1 MTEPGGAAA
10 AQRSTMPEFTR
21 SLRGFAA
28 VKALGTKEHE
38 LVFGPLIAA
47 RRSAARVPAP
57 EARAAAFDAVRLRKA
72 LRETIAT
79 IAKARNA
86 GNAAQGRAYEA
97 RLEERAAP
105 VFAALTAVADAT
117 AALKVASPADKPG
130 RWAAWCDAV
139 QSLFDSTDGFW
150 LAIDD
155 AAPPPPGVAR
165 LLVALISAGT
175 LLLGAMPIQAQQ
187 FGQRPREVVRVEGI
201 RLDSL
206 VRAGFDVIGVEGAAT
221 LVVATP
227 RDRERL
233 ATLGS
238 RLSAVG
244 SPRLAADQV
253 APTVYRSYD
262 DPVRGIR
269 KWVDSLVAANPRVS
283 VDTIGR
289 SFENRPMLML
299 KVGTK
304 GDSPQRPNVLF
315 IATYHARE
323 WAATEMAQRLV
334 KWLAAPPGTDAR
346 RDSLVQTRDIYV
358 MPVANP
364 DGYQYTFTSDRL
376 WRKTRAPQVGGQIGA
391 DMNRNHSVNW
401 GLDNQGSSPDASSE
415 IYRGPTAASEVETR
429 NIEAFHAAHP
439 PVAAVSYHTFAG
451 LILYPVGSSY
461 GKLPA
466 DLPVYRTLAGTH
478 LRSAITD
485 RLPFSIRTQYA
496 PGPGWQLYT
505 TNGEYTDFASTRHAS
520 LAFTT
525 EITSGYGPAG
535 FYGFEFPDDE
545 TLLERVFQDNL
556 PFALDLLDA
565 ARDPIAF
572 RSASTGLI
580 SERLVVERMTPDVA
594 VTVPAELAPSAK
606 LFVPGAAPFR
616 IDSMAGGKYTRRLIS
631 LVGGRPALLRVVAG
645 DISASFRA
653 LHYSGA
659 EETDE
664 QWAMVGGFGR
674 DTVIRHSGQFSFLGT
689 NGTLTTPAVSVP
701 ADADTVS
708 LVYWTIHFGSG
719 FTPEPSGRIEAS
731 SDGGA
736 TWTTVL
742 VQRSSAPDWYTDRA
756 VVGGVRNK
764 SVRFR
769 FTTVGMTWRI
779 DNAAIIAHGPVTS
792 AGTTVAASIRP
803 SENPVRSGTVRFNW
817 PFGVEGGDLTV
828 LDFAGRRVWSRKVV
842 AGEVSTWDVESSRV
856 ANGVYV
862 VVARAG
868 KQTSRLKLFVARSR
882 E

>member
-1 MTEPGGAAA
+1 MH
-10 AQRSTMPEFTR
+10 S
-21 SLRGFAA
+21 
-28 VKALGTKEHE
+28 
-38 LVFGPLIAA
+38 
-47 RRSAARVPAP
+47 P
-57 EARAAAFDAVRLRKA
+57 EACATAFDAGRLRKS
-72 LRETIAT
+72 LRDAIAT
-79 IAKARNA
+79 IAKSRNG

-97 RLEERAAP
+97 RLEESAAP
-105 VFAALTAVADAT
+105 VFAALEAVGIGA
-117 AALKVASPADKPG
+117 AALKAATFAEKRD
-130 RWAAWCDAV
+130 RWNAWCDAV

-150 LAIDD
+150 LGIDE

-165 LLVALISAGT
+165 LVVALIIAGS
-175 LLLGAMPIQAQQ
+175 LLLGAAPAEARQLA
-187 FGQRPREVVRVEGI
+187 RPREVVRVEGL

-206 VRAGFDVIGVEGAAT
+206 VRAGFDVIGSEGATT

-227 RDRERL
+227 GDRDRL
-233 ATLGS
+233 SVLGS
-238 RLSAVG
+238 RLSPVVLSRAF
-244 SPRLAADQV
+244 ADQV
-253 APTVYRSYD
+253 SPTVYRSYD

-364 DGYQYTFTSDRL
+364 DGYQYTFTADRL
-376 WRKTRAPQVGGQIGA
+376 WRKTRAPQPGGQIGA

-401 GLDNQGSSPDASSE
+401 GLDNAGSSPDAGSE
-415 IYRGPTAASEVETR
+415 IYRGPTPASEIETR

-439 PVAAVSYHTFAG
+439 PVMALSYHTFAG
-451 LILYPVGSSY
+451 IILYPVGSTY
-461 GKLPA
+461 GALAA

-478 LRSAITD
+478 LRSAVTD
-485 RLPFSIRTQYA
+485 RLPFSIRAQYA
-496 PGPGWQLYT
+496 PGPAWQLYT

-520 LAFTT
+520 LAFTA
-525 EITSGYGPAG
+525 ELTSGYGASG

-545 TLLERVFQDNL
+545 TLLERMFQDNL

-565 ARDPIAF
+565 ARDPFAF

-580 SERLVVERMTPDVA
+580 SDRLVVESMTPHVG
-594 VTVPAELAPSAK
+594 VTVPSDLAPSAK
-606 LFVPGAAPFR
+606 IFVPGSVAFR
-616 IDSMAGGKYTRRLIS
+616 IDSAAGGKYTRRLTS
-631 LVGGRPALLRVVAG
+631 LVGGRPLQVRVVAG
-645 DISASFRA
+645 DASATFRA
-653 LHYSGA
+653 LNYSGA
-659 EETDE
+659 EDTDE
-664 QWAMVGGFGR
+664 QWTMAGGFAK
-674 DTVIRHSGQFSFLGT
+674 DSVIPHSGRFSFMGT
-689 NGTLTTPAVSVP
+689 SGTLTTPAVSVP

-708 LVYWTIHFGSG
+708 LVYWTMHFGSG
-719 FTPEPSGRIEAS
+719 FSPEPSGRIEAS
-731 SDGGA
+731 ADGGA

-742 VQRSSAPDWYTDRA
+742 IQRSSGPAWYTDRA

-769 FTTVGMTWRI
+769 FSTVGMTWRV
-779 DNAAIIAHGPVTS
+779 DDAAIIAHGPVTS
-792 AGTTVAASIRP
+792 SGTVAVVALRP
-803 SENPVRSGTVRFNW
+803 SENPVRSGAVRFNW
-817 PFGVEGGDLTV
+817 PFGTSAGELAV
-828 LDFAGRRVWSRKVV
+828 LDFAGRQVWSRKVA

-856 ANGVYV
+856 ANGVYI
-862 VVARAG
+862 VVARSG
-868 KQTSRLKLFVARSR
+868 KETSRIKLFVARSR

>member
-1 MTEPGGAAA
+1 MSDSDATA
-10 AQRSTMPEFTR
+10 RFTLPEFTR
-21 SLRGFAA
+21 SLRGFAS
-28 VKALGTKEHE
+28 VRALGTREHE
-38 LVFGPLIAA
+38 IVFGPLIAA
-47 RRSAARVPAP
+47 RRSAGRVQAP
-57 EARAAAFDAVRLRKA
+57 EARAAAFDADRLRKS
-72 LRETIAT
+72 LREAIVT
-79 IAKARNA
+79 IAKTRN
-86 GNAAQGRAYEA
+86 GGSAAQGRAYEA

-105 VFAALTAVADAT
+105 VFAALKSVAG
-117 AALKVASPADKPG
+117 AAAELKAASIDDKHD
-130 RWAAWCDAV
+130 RWNAWCDAV

-155 AAPPPPGVAR
+155 AAPPPAGIAR
-165 LLVALISAGT
+165 LVLALIMAGA
-175 LLLGAMPIQAQQ
+175 LALGAVPAEARQA
-187 FGQRPREVVRVEGI
+187 QRPREVVRVEGV

-206 VRAGFDVIGVEGAAT
+206 VRAGFDVIGSEGATT
-221 LVVATP
+221 LVVATA
-227 RDRERL
+227 RDRD
-233 ATLGS
+233 
-238 RLSAVG
+238 RLSAIG
-244 SPRLAADQV
+244 SRFSTVAPPRAFADQV
-253 APTVYRSYD
+253 APVVYRSYD

-346 RDSLVQTRDIYV
+346 RDSLVQSRDIYI

-364 DGYQYTFTSDRL
+364 DGYQYTFTADRL
-376 WRKTRAPQVGGQIGA
+376 WRKTRAPQPGGQIGA
-391 DMNRNHSVNW
+391 DMNRNHTVNW
-401 GLDNQGSSPDASSE
+401 GLDNAGSSPDAGSE
-415 IYRGPTAASEVETR
+415 IYRGPTPASEVETR

-451 LILYPVGSSY
+451 IILYPVGSVY
-461 GKLPA
+461 GQLPA

-545 TLLERVFQDNL
+545 VLLERVFQDNL

-565 ARDPIAF
+565 ARDPISF

-580 SERLVVERMTPDVA
+580 SDRVVVERMTPDVA
-594 VTVPAELAPSAK
+594 VTVPTELAPSAK
-606 LFVPGAAPFR
+606 IFMPSAAPFR
-616 IDSMAGGKYTRRLIS
+616 IDSAAGGKYTRRLVS
-631 LVGGRPALLRVVAG
+631 QVGGRPALVRVEVG
-645 DISASFRA
+645 NTSASFRA
-653 LHYSGA
+653 LNYSGA
-659 EETDE
+659 EDTDE
-664 QWAMVGGFGR
+664 QWTMAGGFAR
-674 DTVIRHSGQFSFLGT
+674 DTVIRHSGRYSFMGT
-689 NGTLTTPAVSVP
+689 SGTLTTPAVVVP

-708 LVYWTIHFGSG
+708 LVYWTMHFGSG
-719 FTPEPSGRIEAS
+719 FSPEPSGRIEAS
-731 SDGGA
+731 ADGGT

-742 VQRSSAPDWYTDRA
+742 VQRSSGPAWYTDRA

-792 AGTTVAASIRP
+792 VGTAAVASIRP
-803 SENPVRSGTVRFNW
+803 SENPVRAGSVRFNW
-817 PFGVEGGDLTV
+817 PFGTGAGDITV
-828 LDFAGRRVWSRKVV
+828 LDFAGRQVWSRKVA
-842 AGEVSTWDVESSRV
+842 AGEVSTWDVESARV

-862 VVARAG
+862 VVARSG
-868 KQTSRLKLFVARSR
+868 KEISRLKLFVARGR